1 MERWRE
7 EKWLAGVHTWVDER
21 LAAAGLACAG
31 EAEQRHVTPWS
42 TVIRV
47 PTTGG
52 DVWFKANDA
61 SMHHES
67 RVVGL
72 LAAEVPDLVPPL
84 IADDTDRGWLL
95 MADAGEWLRSV
106 SPREGHL
113 DHWLEVLPA
122 YAAAQLAM
130 RSHVEDLLSAGV
142 PDRRLPTLVPAYA
155 ALMDE
160 IDAEPR
166 FRAAETFVGELVERL
181 AEHGINETL
190 NHDDLH
196 DGQVFVRS
204 GGAGGAGGAGGSGR
218 AGRRVLV
225 MDWGDA
231 CVSHPFFTMSV
242 TLQGVLSWGLDDEED
257 SVDTTPF
264 LEAYLGPF
272 RAAYPG
278 VTQCDLAEAAR
289 VAMRLGWACRAVNGH
304 VPGDPGATVNRLK
317 MFVDGR
323 V

>member
-1 MERWRE
+1 VDIERWRDE
-7 EKWLAGVHTWVDER
+7 AWLAEVHAWVDQHLET
-21 LAAAGLACAG
+21 AGLARAG
-31 EAEQRHVTPWS
+31 EAEQRHVTLWS
-42 TVIRV
+42 TVIRI

-61 SMHHES
+61 SMRHES
-67 RVVGL
+67 RVVEL

-106 SPREGHL
+106 SPRVGHL

-130 RSHVEDLLSAGV
+130 GPHVDELLEIGV
-142 PDRRLPTLVPAYA
+142 PDRRLPTLVASYA
-155 ALMDE
+155 ALMDQ

-166 FRAAETFVGELVERL
+166 FRDAESLVADLVERL
-181 AEHGINETL
+181 AAYGIDETL

-196 DGQVFVRS
+196 DGQVFIRQDPT
-204 GGAGGAGGAGGSGR
+204 GR
-218 AGRRVLV
+218 ESVLL

-242 TLQGVLSWGLDDEED
+242 TLEGVLSWGLDDEED
-257 SVDTTPF
+257 SVDTAPF
-264 LEAYLGPF
+264 LEAYLRTF
-272 RAAYPG
+272 RERYSRIDRS
-278 VTQCDLAEAAR
+278 DLAEAAR
-289 VAMRLGWACRAVNGH
+289 LALRLGWACRAVNGH
-304 VPGDPGATVNRLK
+304 VPGDPGATLNRLK
-317 MFVDGR
+317 MFLDGS